1 MAGGSLRAA
10 FSRAA
15 VSSSSLRVPPQ
26 DSVTFSV
33 QATRFFRRQ
42 GVQFSSAGLLSRR
55 LVASELPCRRPR
67 TFDCTENPNFST
79 LASENAVES
88 DAVCPHE
95 HDSWSGDEATLA
107 ASKGNLETG
116 LYLVATPIGNLEDIT
131 LRALRV
137 LRSADLILSEDT
149 RHSAKLLQHYNIRTP
164 SVGYQ
169 SSAG

>member
-1 MAGGSLRAA
+1 MRAA
-10 FSRAA
+10 FARAA
-15 VSSSSLRVPPQ
+15 VSSSSLRVPTQ

-42 GVQFSSAGLLSRR
+42 GIQFSSAGLLSRR
-55 LVASELPCRRPR
+55 PELSCRRPR

-79 LASENAVES
+79 LASENADES

-95 HDSWSGDEATLA
+95 HDSSSGDEAPLA